1 MLDIKFVRNNP
12 EVVKQNIKNK
22 FQDDKLPLVDEVIEL
37 DQRNREIKQE
47 VEALR
52 ADKNQISKQI
62 GACMAQG
69 KKEEA
74 EELKKKVQENA
85 ERVEALSK
93 EEKEVEAKIKQN
105 MMIIPNII
113 DPSVPIGKDDSENVE
128 IEKFGEPVVPDYEI
142 PYHTDIM
149 ESLSGI
155 DNSLLAFAIS
165 AVFTV
170 VPVLFSVIV
179 FVNVKVNIF
188 VSPTSITSFVND
200 VLCRFPSVEIYQ
212 SLLISELNF
221 KSVGI

>member
-142 PYHTDIM
+142 PYHTDITLWEILQDFTLQLFLM
-149 ESLSGI
+149 QE
-155 DNSLLAFAIS
+155 IS
-165 AVFTV
+165 
-170 VPVLFSVIV
+170 
-179 FVNVKVNIF
+179 
-188 VSPTSITSFVND
+188 
-200 VLCRFPSVEIYQ
+200 
-212 SLLISELNF
+212 
-221 KSVGI
+221 